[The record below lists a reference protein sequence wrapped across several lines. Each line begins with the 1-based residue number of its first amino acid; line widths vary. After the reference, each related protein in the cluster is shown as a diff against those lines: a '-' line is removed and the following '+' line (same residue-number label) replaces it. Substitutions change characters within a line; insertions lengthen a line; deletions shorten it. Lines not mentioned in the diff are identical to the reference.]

1 MSFSICNKYR
11 SPNFSPRENKNLLDT
26 IIIHYTGMK
35 NAELALNHL
44 CNKDSKVSAHY
55 FVNEDGK
62 TWQLVDD
69 FDVAWHAG
77 VSKWLNRKNLND
89 TSIGIELVN
98 PGHQYGYKVFSENQY
113 KSLEKLIE
121 TLVIKYDIK
130 KDRILGHSDIAPS
143 RKLDPGEKFDWH
155 RLAKKGLAIWPTK
168 ILRIPESMESDKL
181 LYNLLYEI
189 GYDVKNHYKPSLL
202 AFKRHFSTNNIDED
216 TNEELINIAYSV
228 YKNFSKVRSI
238 Y

>member
-1 MSFSICNKYR
+1 MSFFISNKYR
-11 SPNFSPRENKNLLDT
+11 SPNFNPRDNINLLDT

-35 NAELALNHL
+35 SAELALNHL
-44 CNKDSKVSAHY
+44 CDKDSKVSAHY
-55 FVNEDGK
+55 FVNEEGEI
-62 TWQLVDD
+62 WQLVDD
-69 FDVAWHAG
+69 LDVAWHAG
-77 VSKWLNRKNLND
+77 VSQWLNRKNLND

-98 PGHQYGYKVFSENQY
+98 PGHQYGYETFTEKQY

-121 TLVIKYDIK
+121 MLIKKHDIK

-155 RLAKKGLAIWPTK
+155 RLAKKGLAIWPAK

-202 AFKRHFSTNNIDED
+202 AFKRHFMPNDIYIGV
-216 TNEELINIAYSV
+216 NENLINIAYSV
-228 YKNFSKVRSI
+228 YKDFSKVRSL

>member
-1 MSFSICNKYR
+1 VSFFISNKYR
-11 SPNFSPRENKNLLDT
+11 SPNFNPRENTNLLDT

-55 FVNEDGK
+55 FVNEEGK
-62 TWQLVDD
+62 IWQLVDD
-69 FDVAWHAG
+69 LDVAWHAG
-77 VSKWLNRKNLND
+77 VSKWLNRKNLNE

-121 TLVIKYDIK
+121 ILVKKYDIK

-168 ILRIPESMESDKL
+168 ILRVPESMESDKL
-181 LYNLLYEI
+181 LYNLLHEI
-189 GYDVKNHYKPSLL
+189 GYDVKNHFKPSLL
-202 AFKRHFSTNNIDED
+202 AFKRHFIPNNLDED
-216 TNEELINIAYSV
+216 VNEKLINIAYSV
-228 YKNFSKVRSI
+228 YKDFSKVRSL